1 MDRALVALVLV
12 RDQLVAMVAC
22 DFISSS
28 PLLSLAVVSSSDSTS
43 VTLAVVFRLWNF
55 PVLLLGLLGALS
67 FSFDFFGQSLD
78 RFPCILQP
86 KHRPSL
92 FKRLTSLGD
101 SFCP

>member
-1 MDRALVALVLV
+1 MDWALVAFVLV
-12 RDQLVAMVAC
+12 RDRLVATVAC

-28 PLLSLAVVSSSDSTS
+28 PSLSLVVVSASDSTS
-43 VTLAVVFRLWNF
+43 VTLADVFRFWNF

-67 FSFDFFGQSLD
+67 FSPDFFGQSLD
-78 RFPCILQP
+78 RCPCILQP